1 MHRLPRLSSV
11 VTSLVA
17 MLVTAPSLAQPAPPT
32 PHAKATARALA
43 DRGLEHYEAGR
54 YAEALRAFHEA
65 EAAIHAPTLLL
76 MLARTY
82 DKLGRLMESRAT
94 YRRLVHEELAPGSPR
109 AFVAAVDEAKQ
120 ELAALQARIPTLEVT
135 LSGAAHDTVV
145 LTIDAERIAPSTP
158 VERDPGEHQLVAVI
172 PGQRPVTKTIRL
184 NEGTREHVVLHLTPP
199 PPAAPLSDR
208 APASPESNAASERGI
223 RTALV
228 ISGGAAVAA
237 GTISGVAFTLLANGK
252 SSEAQRQWHVVHGI
266 DNGRVNCRAPDPG
279 DPTTQCGKLRSLIDD
294 KDLFSNLALWSFIGG
309 GAAAVGTLGYW
320 LAASSSSSEPD
331 RKQMR
336 ILPLVT
342 PGELGF
348 VAGGSF

>member
-1 MHRLPRLSSV
+1 ML
-11 VTSLVA
+11 LVI
-17 MLVTAPSLAQPAPPT
+17 MLVNAPSLAQPAPPT

-54 YAEALRAFHEA
+54 YTEALRAFHEA

-76 MLARTY
+76 MIARTY

-145 LTIDAERIAPSTP
+145 LTIDSERIAPSTP

-172 PGQRPVTKTIRL
+172 PGQRTVTKTIRL
-184 NEGTREHVVLHLTPP
+184 NEGTKEHVVLHLTPP

-208 APASPESNAASERGI
+208 APASSESNAASKSGI
-223 RTALV
+223 TTGVV
-228 ISGGAAVAA
+228 IGGGVAVAA
-237 GTISGVAFTLLANGK
+237 GTIAGVAFTLFANGK
-252 SSEAQRQWHVVHGI
+252 ASEARRQWNVVHAINEG
-266 DNGRVNCRAPDPG
+266 GVNCRTPDPG
-279 DPTTQCGKLRSLIDD
+279 NPSTQCGKLSSLNDD

-309 GAAAVGTLGYW
+309 GAAAIGTLGYW

-331 RKQMR
+331 KKQMR

-342 PGELGF
+342 PGGLEL
-348 VAGGSF
+348 VAGGVF